1 MAINLSK
8 GGRINLEKEAPL
20 MTKVRMGLG
29 WKPNTFNSGSKY
41 DLDVTAFV
49 LKQDASGKSVML
61 SEEYMIF
68 YNQTSTP
75 EGSVKHLGDNRTGDG
90 DGDDETILVELPL
103 IPAVADEISFIVTI
117 HDAVARKQNFG
128 QVPGCYVKMYD
139 ADATPD
145 AEGNLPVIMQYDL
158 EDDFSN
164 ETAVQFGSLYKKDGK
179 WGFKA
184 VGQGFNAGLKEFCEG
199 YGGEVA

>member
-1 MAINLSK
+1 MAINLTK

-29 WKPNTFNSGSKY
+29 WNPNKFDSGSKY

-68 YNQTSTP
+68 YNQLSTP
-75 EGSVKHLGDNRTGDG
+75 NGSVKHLGDNRTGDG
-90 DGDDETILVELPL
+90 DGDDETLTVELPL
-103 IPAVADEISFIVTI
+103 LPADADEISFIVTI
-117 HDAVARKQNFG
+117 HDAVNRKQNFG
-128 QVPGCYVKMYD
+128 QVPGCYVKMYND
-139 ADATPD
+139 ETGD
-145 AEGNLPVIMQYDL
+145 VIMKYDL
-158 EDDFSN
+158 EEDFSN

-184 VGQGFNAGLKEFCEG
+184 VGQGFCAGLSDFVSG
-199 YGGEVA
+199 YGAEVA